1 MSNVYLQIH
10 VRPNYSEVEIYIRRP
25 GKNWKEKWRTER
37 WSDQV
42 PRQDPFN
49 WVDIGTRVIQASQ
62 DLDVHIIPFIIYRG
76 GINWRGPRTP
86 TII

>member
-1 MSNVYLQIH
+1 M
-10 VRPNYSEVEIYIRRP
+10 
-25 GKNWKEKWRTER
+25 
-37 WSDQV
+37 SDQII
-42 PRQDPFN
+42 PRSKYTYVDLERTGKKNGAQSGGLSRCRGKILLT
-49 WVDIGTRVIQASQ
+49 DIGTPVIQASQ